1 MSSTWI
7 TGMICVMCSRKRGI
21 IWLLPLPSAEL
32 LSSFSYLNSSA
43 KHTRLCSMT
52 NLASSTERR
61 NGAYPVSDAAFST
74 THERRLFGT
83 RIPINVSSMGHEAF
97 IPAALLLIIL
107 DDLWWT
113 NLSFIRVLPCSAKG
127 TSLTQKIP
135 ALVQFNLYFR

>member
-1 MSSTWI
+1 
-7 TGMICVMCSRKRGI
+7 
-21 IWLLPLPSAEL
+21 
-32 LSSFSYLNSSA
+32 
-43 KHTRLCSMT
+43 
-52 NLASSTERR
+52 
-61 NGAYPVSDAAFST
+61 
-74 THERRLFGT
+74 
-83 RIPINVSSMGHEAF
+83 MGHEAF